1 MEKAKQNKIAKI
13 VMYVALTI
21 VALVLIIGVVFRPGT
36 ARAGELC
43 DSTTIETMKRHTPI
57 PQAEIISKREVLGMC
72 EVILKIGAENIPV
85 YATDKFVLAGELFSE
100 KKQITRETLDKL
112 EGLAAEENKK
122 NFYQIR
128 PKLDVFAGI
137 TYTPKGKV
145 KHRLYMFG
153 SPLCGYCTKA
163 SREIQPIL
171 DETGTELV
179 ILLQGGGDAR
189 TKSIQAICS
198 NVDLQG
204 YNARKW
210 ETAPTDNCK
219 NAEKKVDGAS
229 EVANQLHVKG
239 VPTFF
244 VDDGTMVIGANLPE
258 LKRILQQN

>member
-1 MEKAKQNKIAKI
+1 MVKAKRDKVAKHIMYAALGI
-13 VMYVALTI
+13 VVLA
-21 VALVLIIGVVFRPGT
+21 LIIGVVFRPGT
-36 ARAGELC
+36 AYAGDLC
-43 DSTTIETMKRHTPI
+43 DPITIETMKRHIPT
-57 PQAEIISKREVLGMC
+57 PQAEIISKREVMGMC
-72 EVILKIGAENIPV
+72 EVILKIGAENVPV

-122 NFYQIR
+122 IFYQIR
-128 PKLDVFAGI
+128 PKLDAFAGI

-198 NVDLQG
+198 KVDLQG
-204 YNARKW
+204 YNSRKW
-210 ETAPTDNCK
+210 ETASIDNCK
-219 NAEKKVDGAS
+219 SAEKKVDGAS
-229 EVANQLHVKG
+229 EVASQLHIRG